1 MSSIVYLKNRS
12 NGKIYAYLNESEWDS
27 VTKKCRCKRKCIGHL
42 DSVTGDIV
50 PNRKKSEQTDSVVVY
65 NTGLK
70 LFLDALI
77 TDMGL
82 KDVIRET
89 FPDNWKLIITMIYYV
104 LDTNQN
110 LSRIRRW
117 SLENITPY
125 GKGIKT
131 SDIDNALRNI
141 TENDLMN
148 FFGSWREK
156 IKSDSFYIQHISS
169 KSDLHREFRLSEY
182 FYDGDAGKTMT
193 NVSLFFDEK
202 SNLPIA
208 MSIWDRHPHSMTDLD
223 KRKNDTLWLNM
234 GEPLQVLD
242 TDFCN
247 ASDINMLLKGVKP
260 FVMKLTHD
268 YHLTIDLIDN
278 VSNRIMNLN
287 NRIVVGD
294 EVLFS
299 MTFLRFING
308 HKCFVHVFYSAKRA
322 ESEFSSFLEIIE
334 KCQKELEHKIF
345 VPQHLGFYNDY
356 FVVKDENEE
365 RYVEK
370 NADEIM
376 KYSKVCGFTVMISNA
391 LRGPDSVYSKYVELQ
406 KLKVHYEDLMNEE
419 DRNSLKL
426 YNSVN
431 YTGRIFI
438 QFLSSIVYREFR
450 NRTKSSKIIRNMP
463 FWNIMYEIKNIHHVT
478 IPGTKNSFDTNLN
491 SYQRELMRILNISKR
506 SVRL

>member
-12 NGKIYAYLNESEWDS
+12 NGKTYAYLNESEWDS
-27 VTKKCRCKRKCIGHL
+27 VAKKCRCRRKCIGHL
-42 DSVTGDIV
+42 DPVTGDIV
-50 PNRKKSEQTDSVVVY
+50 PNRKKSEHTDSVVVD
-65 NTGLK
+65 NIGLR
-70 LFLDALI
+70 LFLGALT

-82 KDVIRET
+82 RDVIRET
-89 FPDNWKLIITMIYYV
+89 FPDNWKLIMTVVYYI
-104 LDTNQN
+104 LDTNQD

-131 SDIDNALRNI
+131 SDIDAVLRNI

-148 FFGSWREK
+148 FFGSWRKK
-156 IKSDSFYIQHISS
+156 IESDRFYIQHISS
-169 KSDLHREFRLSEY
+169 KSDLHREFGLIEY
-182 FYDGDAGKTMT
+182 FYNSDAVKTMT
-193 NVSLFFDEK
+193 NVSVFFDEK
-202 SNLPIA
+202 SSLPIA
-208 MSIWDRHPHSMTDLD
+208 MSIWDSHPHSMTDLD
-223 KRKNDTLWLNM
+223 KRKNDMLWLNM
-234 GEPLQVLD
+234 GEPIQVLD

-247 ASDINMLLKGVKP
+247 ASDIDMLLQGMKP

-268 YHLTIDLIDN
+268 YHLTVELIDN
-278 VSNRIMNLN
+278 VGDRIMNLN

-308 HKCFVHVFYSAKRA
+308 HKCFVHVFYSTKRA

-345 VPQHLGFYNDY
+345 VPHHLGFYNDY
-356 FVVKDENEE
+356 FVVKDENEH

-370 NADEIM
+370 NGDEIM
-376 KYSKVCGFTVMISNA
+376 KYGKVCGFTVMISNT
-391 LRGPDSVYSKYVELQ
+391 LRDPDSVYGKYVELQ
-406 KLKVHYEDLMNEE
+406 NLKIHYEDLMNEE

-426 YNSVN
+426 YNSTS

-438 QFLSSIVYREFR
+438 QFLSSIVYKEFR
-450 NRTKSSKIIRNMP
+450 NRTKSSKVIRNMP
-463 FWNIMYEIKNIHHVT
+463 FWNIMHEIKNIHRVT
-478 IPGTKNSFDTNLN
+478 IPGTKNSFNTDLN
-491 SYQRELMRILNISKR
+491 SCQRELMRVLNISR
-506 SVRL
+506 SSVRL